1 MKVLF
6 KYVKKQAFIYTIAI
20 SAMLIS
26 VCLDLLTPLLSRS
39 LVDDVILD
47 EKLDLLK
54 GLLIGL
60 LIIGVGR
67 FIFQYVKEYLFDK
80 AGSEVACSI
89 RKDIFNHIQGLSAD
103 FFEKNNTGE
112 LMARVKDDVDRI
124 WDGTTYVSMLII
136 EIIIH
141 VVLIIVFML
150 RLNPLL
156 TIIPVIGMIIS
167 GIVAVTMEKKLGTV
181 YESISEENAN
191 LNRVAEENLTGVRT
205 VKAFARE
212 KHEISKF
219 LSHNDRYAQL
229 NIERSN
235 VFLKY
240 YPFLQ
245 VMSKILPLLVVL
257 VGGAM
262 VIYGSLTLGT
272 LSAFIGYSFNIVWPM
287 EMIGWLSNSMSE
299 ARASAKKLA
308 VIYAVKP
315 SITDSVD
322 PIHLPYIKGDIAFS
336 HVDFSKEDGYSILSD
351 ICFSIPAGKTLG
363 IMGATGAGKTSIT
376 HLLQRFYDPTNGT
389 ILIDGVD
396 SKKLTLRQL
405 RKNIAQV
412 MQEVFLFSDTIS
424 ENVKM
429 GAKYTI
435 DSSAVRMAADN
446 AEASSFIENL
456 SEQYDTIIGER
467 GVGLSGGQK
476 QRLSIARALS
486 KDAPILILDDSTSA
500 LDMETERE
508 IWQKLH
514 AIKNVTKII
523 IAHRISAVSKADE
536 ILYLEDGKIAERGT
550 HISLLAQKGLY
561 YETFMAQYG
570 TIPQELEV
578 S

>member
-1 MKVLF
+1 
-6 KYVKKQAFIYTIAI
+6 
-20 SAMLIS
+20 
-26 VCLDLLTPLLSRS
+26 
-39 LVDDVILD
+39 VDDVIVSG
-47 EKLDLLK
+47 KLNLLR
-54 GLLIGL
+54 GILLSL
-60 LIIGVGR
+60 LAIGVGR

-80 AGSEVACSI
+80 AGGEIACSI
-89 RKDIFNHIQGLSAD
+89 RKDIFNHIQGLSAN
-103 FFEKNNTGE
+103 FFDKNSTGE

-136 EIIIH
+136 EIVIH
-141 VVLIIVFML
+141 VTLILFFML

-156 TIIPVIGMIIS
+156 TIIPIIGMTIC
-167 GIVAVTMEKKLGTV
+167 GILALTMEKKLGKV

-212 KHEISKF
+212 KFEISKF
-219 LSHNDRYAQL
+219 LSHNNRYAQL

-235 VFLKY
+235 VFVKY
-240 YPFLQ
+240 YPFFQ
-245 VMSKILPLLVVL
+245 VMSRLLPLLIVV

-262 VIYGSLTLGT
+262 VIHGNITLGT

-287 EMIGWLSNSMSE
+287 EMIGWLSNSFSE

-315 SITDSVD
+315 TIVD
-322 PIHLPYIKGDIAFS
+322 PIDAIQLPSIKGDIMFS
-336 HVDFSKEDGYSILSD
+336 HVDFSKEDGYPILSD
-351 ICFSIPAGKTLG
+351 ICFHIPAGRTIG

-376 HLLQRFYDPTNGT
+376 LLLQRFYDPTNGT

-396 SKKLTLRQL
+396 SKQLTLKQL
-405 RKNIAQV
+405 RKNISQV
-412 MQEVFLFSDTIS
+412 MQDVFLFSDTIN

-429 GAKYTI
+429 GAKYTL
-435 DSSAVRMAADN
+435 DASAIRSAAEN
-446 AEASSFIENL
+446 AEASRFIEGL
-456 SEQYDTIIGER
+456 SEQYETVIGER

-486 KDAPILILDDSTSA
+486 KEAPILILDDSTSA

-536 ILYLEDGKIAERGT
+536 ILFLEDGKIVERGT
-550 HISLLAQKGLY
+550 HTSLLKHKGLY
-561 YETFMAQYG
+561 YETFLAQYG
-570 TIPQELEV
+570 TIPKELEV